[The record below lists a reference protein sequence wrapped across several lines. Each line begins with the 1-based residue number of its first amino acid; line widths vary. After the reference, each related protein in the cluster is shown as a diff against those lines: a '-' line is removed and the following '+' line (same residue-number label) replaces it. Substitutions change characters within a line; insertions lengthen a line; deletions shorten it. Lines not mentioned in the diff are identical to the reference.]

1 MENVALWK
9 LSAEQLRAKNPTG
22 FWICKAFSALLGYIH
37 KEDWQGAC
45 HASCTVLYAL
55 LSVKGISAEICL
67 GEVSHG
73 PAFFDHSWIEID
85 DEIYDVAIS
94 NSLSDLNF
102 PPVFSGID
110 LSSGSKPLV
119 SYGTP
124 SGKGYDADA
133 RRIRNI
139 SVLDY
144 MSGFPDHP
152 QGLFGIAKLI
162 GKKAGIQVSVN
173 AIQKIASNAV
183 WKERP

>member
-1 MENVALWK
+1 MA
-9 LSAEQLRAKNPTG
+9 
-22 FWICKAFSALLGYIH
+22 Y
-37 KEDWQGAC
+37 
-45 HASCTVLYAL
+45 
-55 LSVKGISAEICL
+55 
-67 GEVSHG
+67 
-73 PAFFDHSWIEID
+73 FDHSWIEID
-85 DEIYDVAIS
+85 GEIYDAAIS

-133 RRIRNI
+133 RRIRSI
-139 SVLDY
+139 SVLEY
-144 MSGFPDHP
+144 MSGFADHP